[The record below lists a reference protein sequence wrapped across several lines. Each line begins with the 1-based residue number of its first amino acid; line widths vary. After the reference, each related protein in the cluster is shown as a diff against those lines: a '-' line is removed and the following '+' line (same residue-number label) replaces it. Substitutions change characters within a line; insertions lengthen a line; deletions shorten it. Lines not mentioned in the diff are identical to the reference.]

1 MKGVALSPPLDG
13 PQPSAGR
20 IFGLHF
26 YGIDTELHFYGI
38 DTELRFYGFNTD
50 LRLQSHLHVW
60 GFGTY

>member
-1 MKGVALSPPLDG
+1 MDHS
-13 PQPSAGR
+13 GR